1 MNYRQAHFGRR
12 KYLLTDI
19 LDCHW
24 SRSSNSLDTIIKV
37 ADHRRKSAP
46 DSVLQLYRLDSGD
59 IYRPID
65 FPGESKERKEACT
78 RDGKEACTRD
88 GIVCGHRRRFT
99 SASTGTNCMYIF
111 DTGVKRGCPLGEK
124 CGKYT
129 TEECHE
135 RDDIPNDYVY

>member
-1 MNYRQAHFGRR
+1 MEGTPGMNYRQAHYGRR

-24 SRSSNSLDTIIKV
+24 SRSSNSLETMITV
-37 ADHRRKSAP
+37 ANSRRKSAP

-65 FPGESKERKEACT
+65 FPGESKER
-78 RDGKEACTRD
+78 KEACTRD

-135 RDDIPNDYVY
+135 RDDLFSDY